1 MGPRATP
8 ARRLRPPSGPCT
20 HLVLPIQGPRTH
32 PPPAPL
38 PNPCTHLSL
47 LELVGGRS
55 GLGFRPR
62 GLDGGFSAAEE
73 KRSKLAR
80 IWWRGG
86 GVISWRASPSPT
98 QPRPHAAAPANLPG
112 FRPRGGFLT
121 DTSESEEEE
130 EEEAEDDD
138 GDLTGGT
145 GSALAASDS
154 ALESESDADGTF
166 WRRPGRVR
174 RGGGGRAPLP
184 QMETFPSGLEPEA
197 QAAAIHPVRVSAP
210 AWTTPSSAGDTVIE
224 TY

>member
-86 GVISWRASPSPT
+86 GGHLLEGLPQPHPAQAPRSSPSQPT
-98 QPRPHAAAPANLPG
+98 WFPAPRRLLNRHL
-112 FRPRGGFLT
+112 RVRGG
-121 DTSESEEEE
+121 
-130 EEEAEDDD
+130 
-138 GDLTGGT
+138 
-145 GSALAASDS
+145 
-154 ALESESDADGTF
+154 
-166 WRRPGRVR
+166 
-174 RGGGGRAPLP
+174 RGGGGGGR
-184 QMETFPSGLEPEA
+184 
-197 QAAAIHPVRVSAP
+197 RR
-210 AWTTPSSAGDTVIE
+210 
-224 TY
+224 